1 MPSENSSVHDR
12 CGRCPHERRH
22 HGAGRCI
29 LCPGF
34 AEDVGVGDHHA
45 FVPAAPPG
53 SASSS
58 PDDPH
63 CQCGH
68 FRLEHQAGHGACAK
82 CAPRCLYFKLQ
93 DPADAETAEGTV
105 KRIASGDYP
114 GAWKAGPAGTLC
126 RCGHAR
132 FLHGEKGCSP
142 CEIEDRG
149 NSACR
154 GFADPVPAGKA
165 EWSCIRE
172 GGCRHLLTRD
182 CEFGCR
188 GAADEVTR
196 LGQEIESECAHLA
209 WECYGLSRKC
219 ADCGQRL
226 PDLGP
231 EAPECGWNPV
241 QATTDCDF
249 DRNCPVHGAP
259 PRRPPYAVAYAVAGG
274 HEYEIALP
282 GDASVIAEDGVLKI
296 SHPSAVLALTQV
308 QPFATEQ

>member
-1 MPSENSSVHDR
+1 MPSND
-12 CGRCPHERRH
+12 
-22 HGAGRCI
+22 
-29 LCPGF
+29 
-34 AEDVGVGDHHA
+34 
-45 FVPAAPPG
+45 
-53 SASSS
+53 SS

-93 DPADAETAEGTV
+93 DPADRETAEGTV

-154 GFADPVPAGKA
+154 GFADPAPAGKA

-172 GGCRHLLTRD
+172 GGCRRLLTRD

-188 GAADEVTR
+188 EAAGEVTR
-196 LGQEIESECAHLA
+196 LGQEMEPETAGEPECDCNAVNSAPLGHRLDCA
-209 WECYGLSRKC
+209 SHRK
-219 ADCGQRL
+219 R
-226 PDLGP
+226 PEP
-231 EAPECGWNPV
+231 EAPVCGWNPV

-282 GDASVIAEDGVLKI
+282 GDASVRAIDGALI
-296 SHPSAVLALTQV
+296 ITHPSAVLALSNVRPMEGQ
-308 QPFATEQ
+308 